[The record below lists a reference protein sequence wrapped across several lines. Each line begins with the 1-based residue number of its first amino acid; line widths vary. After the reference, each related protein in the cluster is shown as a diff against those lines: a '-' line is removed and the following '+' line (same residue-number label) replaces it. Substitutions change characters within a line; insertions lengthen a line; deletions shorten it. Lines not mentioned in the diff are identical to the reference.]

1 LKTRNHVLSC
11 LRYGADIISVPESLF
26 FEMFHHPLT
35 DQALAEFDEIWQ
47 KVKK

>member
-1 LKTRNHVLSC
+1 
-11 LRYGADIISVPESLF
+11 VPESLF

-35 DQALAEFDEIWQ
+35 DQALAEFDEVWS